1 MKKMNKKGF
10 TLIEMLA
17 VIAIIAVLV
26 AIIVPAVGS
35 STLKAKASTD
45 AANLRSVLSAAT
57 IEYASNGLNDDGELV
72 MTLDVPAAKSVD
84 AESIEIYMVGSELV
98 AYYTDGDNYYDLEAF
113 SAVAEAKT
121 TTTGEGENATTTT
134 ITTVNPLG
142 ADDEPTAANKVWP
155 AA

>member
-35 STLKAKASTD
+35 STTKAKASTD

-57 IEYASNGLNDDGELV
+57 IEYAETGSLDALSIDAPASKLDSDYDQIVVGLNG
-72 MTLDVPAAKSVD
+72 D
-84 AESIEIYMVGSELV
+84 AME
-98 AYYTDGDNYYDLEAF
+98 AYYTDGTNYISITALT
-113 SAVAEAKT
+113 AVADGT
-121 TTTGEGENATTTT
+121 DTDGVDTVVATTVTLT
-134 ITTVNPLG
+134 SSKTLG
-142 ADDEPTAANKVWP
+142 
-155 AA
+155 

>member
-35 STLKAKASTD
+35 STTKAKASTD

-57 IEYASNGLNDDGELV
+57 IEYAETGKLDGLNVDAPV
-72 MTLDVPAAKSVD
+72 CKTVPAAT
-84 AESIEIYMVGSELV
+84 SIVIYMDGDELV
-98 AYYTDGDNYYDLEAF
+98 AYYANGTSAYYPISAFAAVADGTDTDG
-113 SAVAEAKT
+113 T
-121 TTTGEGENATTTT
+121 PATATPAGTLKVT
-134 ITTVNPLG
+134 ITGSTVTV
-142 ADDEPTAANKVWP
+142 PTT
-155 AA
+155 

>member
-35 STLKAKASTD
+35 STTKAKAATD

-57 IEYASNGLNDDGELV
+57 IEYASNGLDDDDKLA
-72 MTLDVPAAKSVD
+72 LDVTVSPAKSVD
-84 AESIEIYMVGSELV
+84 AKNIVIVLSNSELI
-98 AYYTDGDNYYDLEAF
+98 AYYTDGQKYYKIDDFA
-113 SAVAEAKT
+113 AVAEGRKDSNKKVIDTVTNHGSVDT
-121 TTTGEGENATTTT
+121 TKDKIVFQSTNE
-134 ITTVNPLG
+134 
-142 ADDEPTAANKVWP
+142 
-155 AA
+155 

>member
-35 STLKAKASTD
+35 STTKAKAAAD

-57 IEYASNGLNDDGELV
+57 IEYAEQGKLDGLTIDTPACKSLTGTT
-72 MTLDVPAAKSVD
+72 TL
-84 AESIEIYMVGSELV
+84 EIWMEGDELV
-98 AYYTDGDNYYDLEAF
+98 AYYVNSSKYYNIKSFSDVADGAAT
-113 SAVAEAKT
+113 AVAEAT
-121 TTTGEGENATTTT
+121 APVAS
-134 ITTVNPLG
+134 TTVIKL
-142 ADDEPTAANKVWP
+142 K
-155 AA
+155 

>member
-35 STLKAKASTD
+35 STAKAKAAAD

-57 IEYASNGLNDDGELV
+57 IELAAEGDLDDLAAS
-72 MTLDVPAAKSVD
+72 VPASKTDSTYKVVRVVQNGD
-84 AESIEIYMVGSELV
+84 A
-98 AYYTDGDNYYDLEAF
+98 LEAF
-113 SAVAEAKT
+113 YTKT
-121 TTTGEGENATTTT
+121 AADTTGMSIAELSKRAEDGTSTAGSAT
-134 ITTVNPLG
+134 ITVSANG
-142 ADDEPTAANKVWP
+142 AAKAIDCK
-155 AA
+155 

>member
-35 STLKAKASTD
+35 STTKAKAATD

-57 IEYASNGLNDDGELV
+57 IEYAEKGNLTDLSMDA
-72 MTLDVPAAKSVD
+72 PKAKSITTGTK
-84 AESIEIYMVGSELV
+84 IEIHMVGDSLV
-98 AYYTDGDNYYDLEAF
+98 AYYTNGSDYYDIAAF
-113 SAVAEAKT
+113 SAVANGDKDASGNVITTPTKLTTAPT
-121 TTTGEGENATTTT
+121 TTALAT
-134 ITTVNPLG
+134 ITC
-142 ADDEPTAANKVWP
+142 K
-155 AA
+155 

>member
-35 STLKAKASTD
+35 STTKAKASTD

-57 IEYASNGLNDDGELV
+57 IEYAENGDLSKLNVTAPASKLDDDLV
-72 MTLDVPAAKSVD
+72 Q
-84 AESIEIYMVGSELV
+84 IEIYMNGDEMV
-98 AYYTDGDNYYDLEAF
+98 AYYTNGSNKY
-113 SAVAEAKT
+113 V
-121 TTTGEGENATTTT
+121 T
-134 ITTVNPLG
+134 ITALSAI
-142 ADDEPTAANKVWP
+142 ADDSDTDKTLDVATAAPTGTNVKLLATVAASGTTAATEPTT
-155 AA
+155 

>member
-35 STLKAKASTD
+35 STTKAKAATD
-45 AANLRSVLSAAT
+45 AANLRSFLSAAT
-57 IEYASNGLNDDGELV
+57 IEYAETGSLAALDIDTPACKSLTGTT
-72 MTLDVPAAKSVD
+72 TLEV
-84 AESIEIYMVGSELV
+84 YMEGDELV
-98 AYYTDGDNYYDLEAF
+98 AYFVNSTKYYDVSYF
-113 SAVAEAKT
+113 SAIAEGQTAPT
-121 TTTGEGENATTTT
+121 PLSAAPSGTG
-134 ITTVNPLG
+134 IS
-142 ADDEPTAANKVWP
+142 KVWP

>member
-35 STLKAKASTD
+35 STTKAKASTD

-57 IEYASNGLNDDGELV
+57 IEYAEAGKLDALN
-72 MTLDVPAAKSVD
+72 VD
-84 AESIEIYMVGSELV
+84 APVCKTVPEATSIAIYKDGDELV
-98 AYYTDGDNYYDLEAF
+98 AYYANGTSAYYNIKAFSDIADGTDTDGTPAT
-113 SAVAEAKT
+113 AT
-121 TTTGEGENATTTT
+121 PTGTLQVT
-134 ITTVNPLG
+134 ITGSTVTV
-142 ADDEPTAANKVWP
+142 PTA
-155 AA
+155 

>member
-35 STLKAKASTD
+35 STIKAKASTD

-57 IEYASNGLNDDGELV
+57 IEYASNGLKADG
-72 MTLDVPAAKSVD
+72 TLDLSVDVPAAKSVED
-84 AESIEIYMVGSELV
+84 ADNIVIAMNGDELV
-98 AYYTDGDNYYDLEAF
+98 AFYFDGTDYYNIASF
-113 SAVAEAKT
+113 AAVAEGTKDADGDVITVVAAVAAADKP
-121 TTTGEGENATTTT
+121 ASDDV
-134 ITTVNPLG
+134 IFTTVVS
-142 ADDEPTAANKVWP
+142 E
-155 AA
+155 

>member
-35 STLKAKASTD
+35 STTKAKASTD

-57 IEYASNGLNDDGELV
+57 IEYAETGSLAA
-72 MTLDVPAAKSVD
+72 LDVDAPACKSV
-84 AESIEIYMVGSELV
+84 AAATSIAIYKNGDELV
-98 AYYTDGDNYYDLEAF
+98 AYYANGTSAYYGVNDFAVVADGTDTDGVD
-113 SAVAEAKT
+113 T
-121 TTTGEGENATTTT
+121 ATPAGTLMAT
-134 ITTVNPLG
+134 ITGATVTI
-142 ADDEPTAANKVWP
+142 PTA
-155 AA
+155 

>member
-35 STLKAKASTD
+35 STTKAKAATD

-57 IEYASNGLNDDGELV
+57 IEYAENGSLTALDIDAPASKLDSDYDTIVVGLNGDAMEAYFSNGTNYISIAALTAVADG
-72 MTLDVPAAKSVD
+72 TD
-84 AESIEIYMVGSELV
+84 
-98 AYYTDGDNYYDLEAF
+98 TDGVDT
-113 SAVAEAKT
+113 VAA
-121 TTTGEGENATTTT
+121 NT
-134 ITTVNPLG
+134 ITLTNSKTL
-142 ADDEPTAANKVWP
+142 TAG
-155 AA
+155 

>member
-57 IEYASNGLNDDGELV
+57 IEYAEKGNLEDLSV
-72 MTLDVPAAKSVD
+72 AVPAAKSVT
-84 AESIEIYMVGSELV
+84 ATTVEIYKNGDALE
-98 AYYTDGDNYYDLEAF
+98 AYYVNNSSYYAITAF
-113 SAVAEAKT
+113 SNVAEAIEVN
-121 TTTGEGENATTTT
+121 GE
-134 ITTVNPLG
+134 VV
-142 ADDEPTAANKVWP
+142 DEVVALETAPTAANKVWP
-155 AA
+155 VAADDGE